1 MARKKFVRDNSLLA
15 GTTIVLM
22 FLLGCTP
29 WSRGAPS
36 WDRVDIVTSNQVPTK
51 YMFDFMRRYGYLE
64 KGPNQAEAL
73 YSEEAVIMAIKNVQR
88 YGALP
93 ETGQID
99 AQTIKLMSSPRCGVK
114 DYTEHHDHSTRQ
126 RRFVIG
132 SESWRKRKITYFIA
146 NWSSKVGEDS
156 VAKFMQKAFD
166 EWAKYSNLR
175 FVRVY
180 DPSADIIVGFGS
192 GHHGDN
198 YPFDGPGNI
207 LAHAFYPYEMNAYGG
222 DIHFDEDENWKE
234 NSTHLTDGVD
244 FYSVAI
250 HELGHSLGLA
260 HSPVYSSL
268 MFPYYKGITQG
279 TLDYDDIL
287 AMYKLYI
294 QNPYIT
300 DEPFHPINTTNSVD
314 EDSEEYEERTEPI
327 PEEPASKL
335 PDFVT
340 DSVSTDIEPTTKLYD
355 LPITYVGDY
364 TTVDEHITRHYSS
377 VVTQAVPQ
385 YTEIPDVCTG
395 SFDAVGVLRGEVFIF
410 KGAYLWRL
418 TEKYRIK
425 EGYPVKI
432 WQVFK
437 NFPKHIARIDAV
449 YEREFDNS
457 IVLFSGN
464 RYWIFDG
471 QNFLHP
477 EARPITDFGLPSS
490 LEKIDAA
497 MVWAKN
503 LKTYYFAGDQFWRY
517 NDTEQEMD
525 EGYPMSMDRWYGIPS
540 NLDAATSGANGKTYF
555 FKGNY
560 YWLYNNERVRP
571 ERGYPRKASN
581 IWLGCR

>member
-1 MARKKFVRDNSLLA
+1 
-15 GTTIVLM
+15 
-22 FLLGCTP
+22 
-29 WSRGAPS
+29 
-36 WDRVDIVTSNQVPTK
+36 
-51 YMFDFMRRYGYLE
+51 MFDFMRRYGYLE
-64 KGPNQAEAL
+64 KGPSQAEAL
-73 YSEEAVIMAIKNVQR
+73 YSEEAVVMAIKNVQR

-93 ETGQID
+93 ETGSLD
-99 AQTIKLMSSPRCGVK
+99 PRTIRLMSAPRCGVV
-114 DYTEHHDHSTRQ
+114 DNMSQEQSMRH
-126 RRFVIG
+126 RRYVIG
-132 SESWRKRKITYFIA
+132 SKSWKKRKITYFIA

-156 VAKFMQKAFD
+156 VAKFMQRAFN

-207 LAHAFYPYEMNAYGG
+207 LAHAFYPYEMQSYGG

-234 NSTHLTDGVD
+234 NSTQLSDGVD

-287 AMYKLYI
+287 AVYKLYI

-300 DEPFHPINTTNSVD
+300 DEPIIFPTETTNAIDDDVD
-314 EDSEEYEERTEPI
+314 EQDYGERTQVTPEPV
-327 PEEPASKL
+327 PRL

-340 DSVSTDIEPTTKLYD
+340 EAMSPEVDTEAAPTTTQVYD
-355 LPITYVGDY
+355 VPITYVGDY
-364 TTVDEHITRHYSS
+364 TTVDDHITRHHHEG
-377 VVTQAVPQ
+377 VTR
-385 YTEIPDVCTG
+385 PDLPEFTQMANVCEG
-395 SFDAVGVLRGEVFIF
+395 GFDAVGVLRGEVFIF
-410 KGAYLWRL
+410 KGPYLWRL
-418 TEKYRIK
+418 TEKYRVR
-425 EGYPVKI
+425 EGYPVRI
-432 WQVFK
+432 WQVFRG
-437 NFPKHIARIDAV
+437 FPRDVPRIDAV
-449 YEREFDNS
+449 YERESDNGV
-457 IVLFSGN
+457 VLFSGK

-471 QNFLHP
+471 LNFLHP
-477 EARPITDFGLPSS
+477 EARPITDFGLPDT
-490 LEKIDAA
+490 LEKVDAA
-497 MVWAKN
+497 MLWSKN
-503 LKTYYFAGDQFWRY
+503 QKTYIFAGDQFWRY
-517 NDTEQEMD
+517 NDTAATVD
-525 EGYPMSMDRWYGIPS
+525 DGYPMSMDRWYGIPT
-540 NLDAATSGANGKTYF
+540 NLDAATSVTSGKTYF

-581 IWLGCR
+581 IWLGCRVA

>member
-1 MARKKFVRDNSLLA
+1 
-15 GTTIVLM
+15 
-22 FLLGCTP
+22 
-29 WSRGAPS
+29 
-36 WDRVDIVTSNQVPTK
+36 
-51 YMFDFMRRYGYLE
+51 MRRYGYLE

-73 YSEEAVIMAIKNVQR
+73 YSEEAVVEAIKNIQR

-93 ETGQID
+93 ETGQLD
-99 AQTIKLMSSPRCGVK
+99 HDTIKLMSSPRCGVK
-114 DYTEHHDHSTRQ
+114 DFTENHDHSARQ

-234 NSTHLTDGVD
+234 NSSQLAEGVD

-287 AMYKLYI
+287 AVYKLYI

-300 DEPFHPINTTNSVD
+300 DEPFYPINTTNSVE
-314 EDSEEYEERTEPI
+314 EDSEEYEERTEQVPG
-327 PEEPASKL
+327 EPASKL

-340 DSVSTDIEPTTKLYD
+340 DSVSSDVEPTTKLYD

-364 TTVDEHITRHYSS
+364 TTVDDHITRYYGSDHTTN
-377 VVTQAVPQ
+377 VVTQPEPQ
-385 YTEIPDVCTG
+385 YTEIPDVCVG

-437 NFPKHIARIDAV
+437 HFPTYITRIDAV

-477 EARPITDFGLPSS
+477 DARSITDFGLPSS

-503 LKTYYFAGDQFWRY
+503 QKTYYFAGDQFWRY
-517 NDTEQEMD
+517 NDTAQRMD
-525 EGYPMSMDRWYGIPS
+525 EGYPMSIDRWFGIPS